1 MKSLIKKPSI
11 LKNSVETKHYVYLI
25 ECINNHYY
33 TGYTTDIER
42 RYKEHQ
48 KGTQKC
54 SYTRSFPP
62 KRLVR
67 FWCFDT
73 KSEALKEEAR
83 IKKLTRSDKI
93 KLVNACTF
101 EISSDETR

>member
-1 MKSLIKKPSI
+1 MKSITLQPPKLENT
-11 LKNSVETKHYVYLI
+11 LKTKHYVYLI

-48 KGTQKC
+48 KGTPKC

-62 KRLVR
+62 KRLVA

-83 IKKLTRSDKI
+83 IKKLTRTDKTR
-93 KLVNACTF
+93 LVNEHTNK
-101 EISSDETR
+101 